1 MKSFLPSIALLS
13 ALLATSCN
21 DKPAAQDAGAFATPE
36 VEVLEA
42 SPGEAVTSV
51 RIPGRMEPYLQAEVR
66 ARVTGIVLDRCYQE
80 GQLVKE
86 GDILFK
92 IDSAPLQAAV
102 DACKADVSR
111 SEAVLKDARDKLA
124 KYSVL
129 VEGGGVSKREY
140 NLALAGKEQAEAEYA
155 AAEAKLEQAMQELGY
170 ATVTSPIGG
179 RVRRALVTKGALCNK
194 NELTHLT
201 TVEQID
207 PIYVRFSAPSAELSK
222 SRRSITSGEA
232 EGIPFDKIR
241 VKLILPDGREY
252 PHEGKLFFSDM
263 AVDPLT
269 DTVEM
274 RAEFPNKDLE
284 LLPGAYVRI
293 AFDTAVQRNIYRI
306 PRDAVMRTAQS
317 AMVYI
322 VGPGNKLEARPV
334 ETERLDGKNWIVTKG
349 LKPGDKIVVSKTSYL
364 MPGIPVSIAAPA
376 APEAGQNTAGH

>member
-1 MKSFLPSIALLS
+1 MKTFLSCIALLS
-13 ALLATSCN
+13 SLLSTACK
-21 DKPAAQDAGAFATPE
+21 DKPASPEAGAFATPE
-36 VEVLEA
+36 VDVLEA
-42 SPGEAVTSV
+42 SPGEAVVST

-129 VEGGGVSKREY
+129 VTRGGVSKREY
-140 NLALAGKEQAEAEYA
+140 NLALAGREQAEAEYN

-170 ATVTSPIGG
+170 ATVTSPISG

-207 PIYVRFSAPSAELSK
+207 PIYVRFSAPSSELSK
-222 SRRSITSGEA
+222 SRRSILSGEA
-232 EGIPFDKIR
+232 EGIPFDKIK

-252 PHEGKLFFSDM
+252 PKEGKLFFSDM
-263 AVDPLT
+263 AVDPQT

-274 RAEFPNKDLE
+274 RAEFPNPDLE

-293 AFDTAVQRNIYRI
+293 VFDTAVQRNIYRI

-317 AMVYI
+317 ASVY
-322 VGPGNKLEARPV
+322 VVSPENKLEARTV
-334 ETERLDGKNWIVTKG
+334 ETTQLDGKNWIVTKG
-349 LKPGDKIVVSKTSYL
+349 LKRGDKIVVSKTSRL
-364 MPGIPVSIAAPA
+364 MPGTSVRIAAPA
-376 APEAGQNTAGH
+376 APDTAKSGAGH

>member
-1 MKSFLPSIALLS
+1 MKRLLPLIAFFSTLLP
-13 ALLATSCN
+13 TSCRN
-21 DKPAAQDAGAFATPE
+21 EKQEQETGAFAAPE
-36 VEVLEA
+36 VEILEA
-42 SPGEAVTSV
+42 TPSQAVTSV

-66 ARVTGIVLDRCYQE
+66 ARVTGIVLDRFYRE

-86 GDILFK
+86 GDLLFK

-111 SEAVLKDARDKLA
+111 SEAVLKDACDKLA
-124 KYSVL
+124 KYSIL
-129 VEGGGVSKREY
+129 VTGGGISKREY
-140 NLALAGKEQAEAEYA
+140 NLALAGKEQAEAEYN

-170 ATVTSPIGG
+170 ATVTSPING

-207 PIYVRFSAPSAELSK
+207 PIYVRFSAPSSELSK
-222 SRRSITSGEA
+222 SRRSILSGEA
-232 EGIPFDKIR
+232 EGIPFDQIK

-263 AVDPLT
+263 AVDPQT

-274 RAEFPNKDLE
+274 RAEFPTSDLE
-284 LLPGAYVRI
+284 LLPGAYVRSGF
-293 AFDTAVQRNIYRI
+293 ATAIQRNIYRI

-322 VGPGNKLEARPV
+322 IGPGNKLEARPV

-349 LKPGDKIVVSKTSYL
+349 LKPGDKIVVSKTSRL
-364 MPGIPVSIAAPA
+364 MPGMPVSIAAPA